1 MTVTAQSVN
10 PGDRVAY
17 LLADVPAGGA
27 VKTVTGT
34 LTARDSIPAFHKIAL
49 KDIAAGEI
57 LHRGGWPIGRITADT
72 PAGAHVH
79 VHNLVSAY
87 STPKETK

>member
-1 MTVTAQSVN
+1 MTVTAQSVS

-17 LLADVPAGGA
+17 LLADVSAGGV
-27 VKTVTGT
+27 VKAATGL
-34 LTARDSIPAFHKIAL
+34 LTARENIPAFHKIAL
-49 KDIAAGEI
+49 QDITAGES
-57 LHRGGWPIGRITADT
+57 LHRGGWLIGRVTADI

-87 STPKETK
+87 STSKETK